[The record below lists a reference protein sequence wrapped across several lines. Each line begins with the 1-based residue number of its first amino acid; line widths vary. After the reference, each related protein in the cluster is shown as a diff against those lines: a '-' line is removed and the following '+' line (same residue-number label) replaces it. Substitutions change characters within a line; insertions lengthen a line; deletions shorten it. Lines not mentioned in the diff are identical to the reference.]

1 MVVAD
6 GWIRDYDY
14 VTKDKNDARDVK
26 MRRSRAHSSSRTIKE
41 PTKTIG
47 HIDAVPTNVVVVE
60 RRDAHGGA
68 GDEGVAN
75 ADGMDDET
83 GGAGANGDAL

>member
-1 MVVAD
+1 
-6 GWIRDYDY
+6 
-14 VTKDKNDARDVK
+14 
-26 MRRSRAHSSSRTIKE
+26 MRE

-47 HIDAVPTNVVVVE
+47 NVDAVATNVVVVE

-75 ADGMDDET
+75 ADGMGDET

>member
-1 MVVAD
+1 MD
-6 GWIRDYDY
+6 GYDYDY
-14 VTKDKNDARDVK
+14 VTKESRRGVVK
-26 MRRSRAHSSSRTIKE
+26 TRAMKMSRTMRE

-47 HIDAVPTNVVVVE
+47 NVDAVATNVVVVE

-68 GDEGVAN
+68 GDKGVAN
-75 ADGMDDET
+75 ADGMGDET